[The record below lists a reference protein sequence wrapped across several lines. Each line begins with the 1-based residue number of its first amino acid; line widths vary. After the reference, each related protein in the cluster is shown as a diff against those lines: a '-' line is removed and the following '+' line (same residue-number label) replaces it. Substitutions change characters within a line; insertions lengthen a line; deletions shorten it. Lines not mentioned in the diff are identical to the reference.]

1 MNPRNN
7 IKVSLKNPSDFFE
20 HKQNEVLVK
29 ELARKKLEEEEKL
42 KNKKFAA
49 PKEYFG
55 EDKEVVA
62 EIIKEEEIKEETP
75 VNPPE
80 VKSYDEDIK
89 RLQEKVDS
97 VSRSIPTVKDLIKLR
112 KEENVEV
119 RSYDEEI
126 KGLNT
131 EVKDL
136 LYRIASLKIPD
147 QEKYLEEVD
156 NLSEENQKLLTKIE
170 GLQYNLDE
178 VDKSI
183 TTEGLL
189 NIIPSAKNSDP
200 LTPLDQKFVTLQ
212 DLSDHYRLFVN
223 RVQQQLSVLGGG
235 GAVRIEDLEDVD
247 ISSAMVDGKVLEYD
261 SSTGKWKGGTGGGG
275 SVGLGTT
282 NVSTSTLNVVGFST
296 FNDDVKF
303 NGNTSGMLWDH
314 STNDLILYDDTRLE
328 FGSNKDFEIWH
339 GGSHTFLKNTG
350 GDLRI
355 RGDKI
360 QLKREDGS
368 ERYLEANVNNEVS
381 LFYNGVQKFATS
393 LEGVS
398 ISGLT
403 TTTNLIVSGV
413 TTHFGDVIVSDDL
426 LVTQRIRH
434 VGDTDTY
441 IDFSDDQIE
450 LYAGGKGILTVTEDS
465 IDSVVINDGSNNCD
479 FRVEGLNDENLIFSD
494 GSTDRVGIGSAIPTQ
509 KLDVAGAVK
518 ATAYHGDGSNLTG
531 ISAGAL
537 DSRGTTS
544 AATGSIAQTAS
555 ANITIPTRGKSFSL
569 LKVAISAPAWVILY
583 VDSASRSSDSSRT
596 EGTDPAPGSGVLTE
610 VSTTTSGAS
619 TFLMSPAVLG
629 WNNDGTPATQIYA
642 KVTNKRATSGS
653 NAITVTL
660 TTVKLEA

>member
-1 MNPRNN
+1 M
-7 IKVSLKNPSDFFE
+7 L
-20 HKQNEVLVK
+20 
-29 ELARKKLEEEEKL
+29 
-42 KNKKFAA
+42 KKFAV
-49 PKEYFG
+49 YFTILLFTLSG
-55 EDKEVVA
+55 IPAFSQDEEADLITEEEPIA
-62 EIIKEEEIKEETP
+62 EEEEEIKEETP

-355 RGDKI
+355 RGNKI
-360 QLKREDGS
+360 QLKREEIGRAS
-368 ERYLEANVNNEVS
+368 CRERV
-381 LFYNGVQKFATS
+381 
-393 LEGVS
+393 
-398 ISGLT
+398 
-403 TTTNLIVSGV
+403 
-413 TTHFGDVIVSDDL
+413 
-426 LVTQRIRH
+426 
-434 VGDTDTY
+434 
-441 IDFSDDQIE
+441 
-450 LYAGGKGILTVTEDS
+450 
-465 IDSVVINDGSNNCD
+465 
-479 FRVEGLNDENLIFSD
+479 
-494 GSTDRVGIGSAIPTQ
+494 
-509 KLDVAGAVK
+509 
-518 ATAYHGDGSNLTG
+518 
-531 ISAGAL
+531 
-537 DSRGTTS
+537 
-544 AATGSIAQTAS
+544 
-555 ANITIPTRGKSFSL
+555 
-569 LKVAISAPAWVILY
+569 
-583 VDSASRSSDSSRT
+583 
-596 EGTDPAPGSGVLTE
+596 
-610 VSTTTSGAS
+610 
-619 TFLMSPAVLG
+619 
-629 WNNDGTPATQIYA
+629 
-642 KVTNKRATSGS
+642 
-653 NAITVTL
+653 
-660 TTVKLEA
+660 